1 MNILAVRPEYQGKG
15 LGGMLLEDGL
25 ALADRD
31 RARTYI
37 EASAKGLG
45 LYLKYG
51 WKEIDQITIDT
62 RPYEGHQIECT
73 KRMTRDPQAPK
84 PVKLPAKTS

>member
-1 MNILAVRPEYQGKG
+1 
-15 LGGMLLEDGL
+15 MLLEDGL

-31 RARTYI
+31 GCKTYI

-51 WKEIDQITIDT
+51 WKEIDDVKVDT
-62 RPYEGHQIECT
+62 RPYGGHSVEST
-73 KRMTRDPQAPK
+73 KCMMRDPQPLK
-84 PVKLPAKTS
+84 PVKA